1 MFRYGQEKYSWGK
14 LDLGRHLT
22 AGLHHGKV
30 SSEPGEGSRAYEG
43 VTDGL
48 TERGT
53 REVANAAYTWD
64 KM

>member
-22 AGLHHGKV
+22 AGLHPGKV
-30 SSEPGEGSRAYEG
+30 SNEPGEGSRAYEG

-48 TERGT
+48 AERGT
-53 REVANAAYTWD
+53 REVASAA
-64 KM
+64 